1 MTRAKHARR
10 VHLVVTCANRKTRP
24 VPAPLHFRNV
34 RGRSIVARAAT
45 WISRLEESDTEPV
58 PARDLYA
65 GEHWHTV
72 RQLHRTASVAG
83 VDATVWICSAGYG
96 LVEYDTLVRPYAAT
110 FSGQHAD
117 TVAATPAQR
126 GAWWAALSSW
136 SGPQPG
142 APRSYTALVERDPEA
157 TFLLALSKP
166 YLTACHDDLLAAAKR
181 LTYPDRLAVVSVG
194 ARSTGLLAEHMLPAD
209 ARLQALLGGT
219 RQSLNVRLL
228 THLLAH
234 TAVPHL
240 DRDHLAA
247 LARTMLSSAPDLVR
261 YDRAARTD
269 AQVAEFIRVR
279 LATEAQLS
287 ASRLL
292 REYRDAGNGCEQSR
306 FGTIYRTLREN
317 P

>member
-1 MTRAKHARR
+1 MTRVKRARR

-24 VPAPLHFRNV
+24 VPAPLHFRSV
-34 RGRSIVARAAT
+34 RGRSILARADA
-45 WISRLEESDTEPV
+45 WITRLEESDTEPV

-72 RQLHRTASVAG
+72 RQLHRTAGVAG
-83 VDATVWICSAGYG
+83 IDATVWICSAGYG
-96 LVEYDTLVRPYAAT
+96 LVDYDTLVRPYAAT
-110 FSGQHAD
+110 FTGQHAD

-126 GAWWAALSSW
+126 GAWWAALANW
-136 SGPQPG
+136 PGPRPG
-142 APRSYTALVERDPEA
+142 APRSYAALAERDPEA
-157 TFLLALSKP
+157 TILLALSKP

-194 ARSTGLLAEHMLPAD
+194 ARSAGLLTEHLLPAD
-209 ARLQALLGGT
+209 ARLQAVLGGT
-219 RQSLNVRLL
+219 RQSVNVRLL

-234 TAVPHL
+234 SAAPRL
-240 DRDHLAA
+240 DRAHLAA
-247 LARTMLSSAPDLVR
+247 MACTMLDSAPDLVR

-269 AQVAEFIRVR
+269 AQVAEFIRAR
-279 LATEAQLS
+279 LVADPRLS

-292 REYRDAGNGCEQSR
+292 REYRDAGNACEQSR
-306 FGTIYRTLREN
+306 FGAIYRTLREN